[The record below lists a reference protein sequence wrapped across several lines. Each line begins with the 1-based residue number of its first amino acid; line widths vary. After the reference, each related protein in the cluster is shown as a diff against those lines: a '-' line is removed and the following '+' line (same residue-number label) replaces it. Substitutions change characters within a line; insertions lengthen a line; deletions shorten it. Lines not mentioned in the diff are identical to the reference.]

1 MGGRQ
6 RLLRWIT
13 GTLEDQLLAMRTDM
27 LLGTFESN
35 LRAAATDQ
43 LTAMRP
49 VSVWRGVAAMFPS
62 THGTC
67 DGVAQPGGGD

>member
-43 LTAMRP
+43 LTAT
-49 VSVWRGVAAMFPS
+49 SVGVKTVAAMFPS

-67 DGVAQPGGGD
+67 DGVDLEAVIDS

>member
-1 MGGRQ
+1 
-6 RLLRWIT
+6 
-13 GTLEDQLLAMRTDM
+13 MRTDM

-43 LTAMRP
+43 LTAT
-49 VSVWRGVAAMFPS
+49 SVGVKTVAAMFPS

-67 DGVAQPGGGD
+67 DGVDLEAVIDS